1 MSSDIKPDS
10 IDVVLTRAV
19 SSVLDAFAVHAPD
32 APVADWRLRADI
44 KAAIEGYADE
54 MFLAGV
60 EAVEIP
66 PALDNADMK
75 WLIARTMSV
84 WNEDYYAAAWLVDLD
99 VAIADAAAGRV
110 MARSDAAHE
119 ARRLVRLVETLGI
132 DWPTDADLET
142 APEGGEA

>member
-1 MSSDIKPDS
+1 MNIDDIKPDTFAATRS
-10 IDVVLTRAV
+10 CVVDVVEIFTE
-19 SSVLDAFAVHAPD
+19 HAPD
-32 APVADWRLRADI
+32 APPADHRLRREI
-44 KAAIEGYADE
+44 GGAIEDAVDE
-54 MFLAGV
+54 GFVAGAQSV
-60 EAVEIP
+60 P
-66 PALDNADMK
+66 TLDDADMR

-84 WNEDYYAAAWLVDLD
+84 WSEDYYAAAWLVDLD

-110 MARSDAAHE
+110 MARADAAHE

>member
-1 MSSDIKPDS
+1 MARVMESPETVGIEAWARICAIHNRALGVMS
-10 IDVVLTRAV
+10 
-19 SSVLDAFAVHAPD
+19 
-32 APVADWRLRADI
+32 
-44 KAAIEGYADE
+44 G
-54 MFLAGV
+54 
-60 EAVEIP
+60 EIP
-66 PALDNADMK
+66 PALDDADMR
-75 WLIARTMSV
+75 WLIARSMSM
-84 WNEDYYAAAWLVDLD
+84 WSEDYYAAAWLVDLD